1 MPIYFHKEDASIA
14 LKKIKVIKRWL
25 EDVVSFYNKEMGVIN
40 VVFCSD
46 DFLLKINKEYL
57 NHNYL
62 TDIITFNFC
71 EKNEI
76 SGDLFISIDR
86 VKDFSKTNKLTF
98 VNELHRVIVHGV
110 LHLLG
115 YDHIRDPD
123 ATLMERLEGEI
134 LGNLGLDDPYRDID
148 GA

>member
-25 EDVVSFYNKEMGVIN
+25 GDVVSFYNKEMGVIN

-86 VKDFSKTNKLTF
+86 VKDFSKTNRLTF

-110 LHLLG
+110 LHLCGFNDKSTKEKQKMRKLENFFLEKLK
-115 YDHIRDPD
+115 
-123 ATLMERLEGEI
+123 TLNTLKI
-134 LGNLGLDDPYRDID
+134 N
-148 GA
+148 

>member
-14 LKKIKVIKRWL
+14 LKKIKVIKRRL
-25 EDVVSFYNKEMGVIN
+25 ADVVSFYNKEMGVIN

-110 LHLLG
+110 LHLCGFNDKSTKEKQKMRKLENLFLKKLK
-115 YDHIRDPD
+115 
-123 ATLMERLEGEI
+123 TLNTLKI
-134 LGNLGLDDPYRDID
+134 K
-148 GA
+148 

>member
-110 LHLLG
+110 LHLCGFNDKSTKEKQKMRKLENFFLEKLK
-115 YDHIRDPD
+115 
-123 ATLMERLEGEI
+123 TLNTLKI
-134 LGNLGLDDPYRDID
+134 N
-148 GA
+148 

>member
-1 MPIYFHKEDASIA
+1 
-14 LKKIKVIKRWL
+14 
-25 EDVVSFYNKEMGVIN
+25 MGVIN

-110 LHLLG
+110 LHLCGFNDKSTKEKQKMRKLENFFLEKLK
-115 YDHIRDPD
+115 
-123 ATLMERLEGEI
+123 TLNTLKI
-134 LGNLGLDDPYRDID
+134 K
-148 GA
+148 

>member
-25 EDVVSFYNKEMGVIN
+25 GYVVSFYNKEMGVIN

-110 LHLLG
+110 LHLCGFNDKSTKEKQKMRKLENFFLEKLK
-115 YDHIRDPD
+115 
-123 ATLMERLEGEI
+123 TLNTLKI
-134 LGNLGLDDPYRDID
+134 N
-148 GA
+148 

>member
-46 DFLLKINKEYL
+46 DFLLKINKDYL

-71 EKNEI
+71 KKNEI

-110 LHLLG
+110 LHLCGFNDKSTKEKQKMRKLENFFLEKLK
-115 YDHIRDPD
+115 
-123 ATLMERLEGEI
+123 TLNTLKI
-134 LGNLGLDDPYRDID
+134 K
-148 GA
+148 

>member
-1 MPIYFHKEDASIA
+1 MVGRCCVLQCIFG
-14 LKKIKVIKRWL
+14 RGGRRL

-110 LHLLG
+110 LHLCGFNDKSTKEKQKMRKLENFFLEKLK
-115 YDHIRDPD
+115 
-123 ATLMERLEGEI
+123 TLNTLKI
-134 LGNLGLDDPYRDID
+134 N
-148 GA
+148 